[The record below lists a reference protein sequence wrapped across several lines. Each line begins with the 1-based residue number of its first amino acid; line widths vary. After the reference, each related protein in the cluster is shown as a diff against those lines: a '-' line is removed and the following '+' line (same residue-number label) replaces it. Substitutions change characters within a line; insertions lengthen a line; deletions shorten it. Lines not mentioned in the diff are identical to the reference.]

1 MPGQGVIDLPFRQFN
16 DFTTQRKQLSFW
28 PDLKGPSELRVL
40 DQRVGFQVL
49 KRYLAHTALELEQD
63 KRLKSRNFKRY
74 FKEWLRSVLFMQN
87 RTSSGTCGQ
96 FRIVRK

>member
-1 MPGQGVIDLPFRQFN
+1 MPGQGVIDLTFRQFN
-16 DFTTQRKQLSFW
+16 DLSTQRKQLSFW

-63 KRLKSRNFKRY
+63 KRLKRRNFKRY

-96 FRIVRK
+96 F